1 MEKNKVRIALI
12 GTGSMGKKYARLLQE
27 DKIAHA
33 CLSAVVCRSEE
44 SRTWAEQNLNQT
56 VQVFRNAQALYE
68 HGDVFDAVQ
77 VVTPHKTHPELV
89 MQALSAGK
97 HVLCDKP
104 AGISLLSVKKMN
116 ELAESSDRVFAMMFH
131 QRMYQKYR
139 RIKELLEEGTLGRIT
154 RVMLVNS
161 RYYRTAHYHQGGSWR
176 SSWNGEGGA
185 ALINQGQHLLDIW
198 QWLFGMPQS
207 VYAEIPFGKYNDF
220 EVDDEATVLMT
231 YPDKMT
237 GVFLLTTGESVWE
250 ERLEIVGTKGKILLE
265 DNTLTL
271 WKNSM
276 DSDAYGR
283 TTDENSRQKLT
294 TSCQKEEFLCQ
305 AEPYDAMLEN
315 FASAVLAR
323 EGSEKDADSKRML
336 IAPGTEGAHALELT
350 NAAYLSAWMQEK
362 IQLPLD
368 ATAYERELQRKM
380 TEEVQAASEK

>member
-1 MEKNKVRIALI
+1 
-12 GTGSMGKKYARLLQE
+12 
-27 DKIAHA
+27 
-33 CLSAVVCRSEE
+33 
-44 SRTWAEQNLNQT
+44 
-56 VQVFRNAQALYE
+56 
-68 HGDVFDAVQ
+68 
-77 VVTPHKTHPELV
+77 

-161 RYYRTAHYHQGGSWR
+161 RYYRTVHYHQGGSWR

-294 TSCQKEEFLCQ
+294 TSLSEGR
-305 AEPYDAMLEN
+305 
-315 FASAVLAR
+315 VLMSGR
-323 EGSEKDADSKRML
+323 TIRCHVRKFCICSF
-336 IAPGTEGAHALELT
+336 GTGR
-350 NAAYLSAWMQEK
+350 Q
-362 IQLPLD
+362 
-368 ATAYERELQRKM
+368 
-380 TEEVQAASEK
+380 